1 MAIVTNS
8 TTLILISYI
17 YYNDKKKKYI
27 FFNMFFMLGVLFNCE
42 TQKKYIEA
50 CKFAN
55 SIDNIKLF
63 LRLSFLLTKKLCY
76 DCEKIFCKEVQSWKA
91 EQK

>member
-17 YYNDKKKKYI
+17 YYNDKKIYIYI

-76 DCEKIFCKEVQSWKA
+76 DCEKIFCKEVQS
-91 EQK
+91 